1 MPTLKARQ
9 KLLSLVVL
17 MTVLWL

>member
-9 KLLSLVVL
+9 KLLILVVL